1 MMSAALVYS
10 LKGLGERAEAF
21 GCRRP
26 RRHWT
31 AFLFPQLRGGG
42 WIECLG
48 SQGCPAQTGGEGEL
62 KSIQFGFVR
71 RSPLSC
77 AVAAAQRA
85 SPCLLSIS
93 SYHLLL
99 ADGSSDGNL
108 TFQAIKSDGNQLAP
122 PRHAAMRASKETRRV
137 TLPAHT
143 IEEEVA
149 STSMDASIRANAVH
163 HCGPPSNLPHLLLRQ
178 RALPPKEDLA
188 RVSQLNHSQP
198 AGHTELG

>member
-1 MMSAALVYS
+1 MNALA
-10 LKGLGERAEAF
+10 G
-21 GCRRP
+21 
-26 RRHWT
+26 
-31 AFLFPQLRGGG
+31 
-42 WIECLG
+42 
-48 SQGCPAQTGGEGEL
+48 QGCPAQTGGEGEL

-85 SPCLLSIS
+85 SPCRLSIS

-99 ADGSSDGNL
+99 ADASDGNL

-122 PRHAAMRASKETRRV
+122 PRHAAMRASEETRRV

-149 STSMDASIRANAVH
+149 STSNAVH

-178 RALPPKEDLA
+178 RALPPKEDIA

-198 AGHTELG
+198 AGLYRRLLGCVSVRSCFSG

>member
-1 MMSAALVYS
+1 MPWQAKVAQP
-10 LKGLGERAEAF
+10 KPEGRARE
-21 GCRRP
+21 
-26 RRHWT
+26 
-31 AFLFPQLRGGG
+31 
-42 WIECLG
+42 
-48 SQGCPAQTGGEGEL
+48 EGEL

-99 ADGSSDGNL
+99 ADASDGNL

-122 PRHAAMRASKETRRV
+122 PRHAAMRASEETRGV

-149 STSMDASIRANAVH
+149 STSIRANAVH

-178 RALPPKEDLA
+178 RALPPKRDLA

-198 AGHTELG
+198 IGHTEV